1 MPILL
6 ILLISSLLIG
16 CHLVWLILGSA
27 RVSRSPLLIA
37 AVGLLTCAIGFF
49 AQTHIHHA
57 EALPAWFLQKMPAFA
72 VDHAVLDF
80 FDKLVNVVIYAA
92 GGGIISSALFLR
104 TQMRFAQ
111 ERREQIEIRE
121 HANQRIMELERDL
134 GSLEVDERTQEADSV
149 QQRRSAILRVWRRHK
164 DELKKANRILKAMGE

>member
-1 MPILL
+1 
-6 ILLISSLLIG
+6 
-16 CHLVWLILGSA
+16 
-27 RVSRSPLLIA
+27 
-37 AVGLLTCAIGFF
+37 
-49 AQTHIHHA
+49 
-57 EALPAWFLQKMPAFA
+57 MPAFA